1 MQLAIIVQI
10 TVYIYLYYMLTMCVH
25 TCKFAQN
32 NLVLDRFE
40 TLNWCENGVQ
50 DLLCDSNYTE
60 VDRQMQTEIKDLN
73 IIQLNIRGINLKVT
87 ELKYLIDHSLHGSPP
102 DIIALCE
109 TWLTKNSP
117 IPKILGYKLVQKCRE
132 DKRGGGVALLIS
144 NRIQF
149 KVLNDITYEDP
160 DVESCFV
167 EIKLHTRQII
177 IGSCYRPPN
186 TDSGR
191 FIKSHK
197 ALLQTLFNRNR
208 SVIIGMDHNLD
219 LLKSGH
225 HSKTQ
230 EFLETNLNANIYPT
244 IIRPTRISKTTAT
257 LIDNIFVSLDMYSF
271 CKSWILIDSTSDHL
285 PCLLMINGIKHK
297 LKDPIKIQSRDLK
310 YINRLKHALS
320 MTNWEYLYTGNNI
333 EENCTKFAT
342 DLSNM
347 VELFIPIKSKTIPYG
362 KLRKEAWIT
371 PGILKSIR
379 KEKQL
384 YREMIGKPRLP
395 VET

>member
-1 MQLAIIVQI
+1 
-10 TVYIYLYYMLTMCVH
+10 
-25 TCKFAQN
+25 
-32 NLVLDRFE
+32 
-40 TLNWCENGVQ
+40 
-50 DLLCDSNYTE
+50 
-60 VDRQMQTEIKDLN
+60 
-73 IIQLNIRGINLKVT
+73 
-87 ELKYLIDHSLHGSPP
+87 
-102 DIIALCE
+102 
-109 TWLTKNSP
+109 
-117 IPKILGYKLVQKCRE
+117 
-132 DKRGGGVALLIS
+132 
-144 NRIQF
+144 
-149 KVLNDITYEDP
+149 
-160 DVESCFV
+160 
-167 EIKLHTRQII
+167 
-177 IGSCYRPPN
+177 
-186 TDSGR
+186 
-191 FIKSHK
+191 
-197 ALLQTLFNRNR
+197 
-208 SVIIGMDHNLD
+208 MDHNLN

-230 EFLETNLNANIYPT
+230 EFLETNLNANIYLT
-244 IIRPTRISKTTAT
+244 IIRPTRISKTTAM

-285 PCLLMINGIKHK
+285 LCLLMINGIKHK

-310 YINRLKHALS
+310 YINRLKHAPS

-362 KLRKEAWIT
+362 KLCKEAWIT